1 MMRVIGIA
9 AGLVALVVVA
19 VLTIAAVLSLSNA
32 TSWTD
37 LDTGDCFD
45 LAGAIAD
52 ASGDL
57 ASVMAVDAVDCAQP
71 HDAQVVATGELNPDG
86 AEPYPSDDELF
97 AAIDRACLSLVPDVV
112 DPVVYGIVPIAPD
125 ERTWND
131 RSGRFACVAVVAGG
145 GTVTGSAL
153 E

>member
-1 MMRVIGIA
+1 MRVIGVA
-9 AGLVALVVVA
+9 AGLVAIVVA
-19 VLTIAAVLSLSNA
+19 AVLAIAAVLSLSNG

-37 LDTGDCFD
+37 LDTGECFD

-57 ASVMAVDAVDCAQP
+57 AAVTAVDTVECAAP
-71 HDAQVVATGELNPDG
+71 HDAQVVATGDLNADG
-86 AEPYPSDDELF
+86 AQPYPSDDELF
-97 AAIDRACLSLVPDVV
+97 TAIDRACDSLVADTI
-112 DPVVYGIVPIAPD
+112 DTGTYGLVPIAPD

-131 RSGRFACVAVVAGG
+131 RAGRFACIAVVIGG